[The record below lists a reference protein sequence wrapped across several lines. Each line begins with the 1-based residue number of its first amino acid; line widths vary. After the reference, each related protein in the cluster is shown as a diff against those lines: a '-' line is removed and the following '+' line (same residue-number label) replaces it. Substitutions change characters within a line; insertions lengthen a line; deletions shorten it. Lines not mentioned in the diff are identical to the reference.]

1 MSDDPSHKAML
12 FFLEVLMNSNG
23 PLTISQ
29 LAGRFG
35 SRNFTMDMRTA
46 CGGNEAGLKKFLQ
59 KFPSL
64 LTVRGN
70 LVSLFNASDKGGNIL
85 DSDASSSPES
95 TRPVRPLPDI
105 SAEMDA
111 VKYFQSRLLKRD
123 EKWLQI
129 KRVAGHLSQAPFHI
143 RNAVGPQLGF
153 RDWLLKH
160 PHIFEVQGELV
171 GLRDGIAAISPDV
184 GASTRRATFD
194 MLNGSTPSAT
204 ASTNVRKSSLG
215 SSGSLRRSHSF
226 SEKRALALQAQQGEG
241 QGFTRPNVSA
251 VRKRDAPVT
260 MTANEYKAVMF
271 LKDVIEKK
279 NGNLPLQGI
288 TEFFSQASEG
298 VRNTIGWS
306 KAEVLAFLKKNSNVF
321 TVSNDEFVDVVKNA
335 KLNVVITGSRPQS
348 QHGGTGIRTLTARSG
363 CVYHVAKLW
372 GIIDL
377 GKHEHVFFDRSIM
390 VKPMDDLQK
399 IYKVGEVLFFNAVL
413 APKASRAK
421 WKAIRVWKCGEQN
434 SPGSM
439 TSSKSDSNLSSTGDP
454 MSPAGSVVEEEMN
467 QFFDGD
473 DNAKTDN
480 GKFSDAPPSGAGAV
494 PVWNFKVQG
503 KSDRGDKPTMV
514 PESYYMS
521 ASSLSDVQKQN
532 TEKPTTNGVVGK
544 TQKYNEV
551 ACQTVST
558 GDIIATQLYEER

>member
-35 SRNFTMDMRTA
+35 SRNFTMDMRAA
-46 CGGNEAGLKKFLQ
+46 CGANEAGLKKFLL
-59 KFPSL
+59 KHPSL

-70 LVSLFNASDKGGNIL
+70 LVSLFNASDVKSCNSEDGDGG
-85 DSDASSSPES
+85 SPES

-111 VKYFQSRLLKRD
+111 VKYFQGRLLKRD

-129 KRVAGHLSQAPFHI
+129 NRIAGHLSQAPFHI
-143 RNAVGPQLGF
+143 RNTVGPQLDF

-171 GLRDGIAAISPDV
+171 GLLDGIAAITPEV
-184 GASTRRATFD
+184 GASSRRATFD
-194 MLNGSTPSAT
+194 SLNGSTPV
-204 ASTNVRKSSLG
+204 STNVRKSSLTNF
-215 SSGSLRRSHSF
+215 SSLRRSHSF

-241 QGFTRPNVSA
+241 KGFGFSKPSGVVT
-251 VRKRDAPVT
+251 RKREAPVT
-260 MTANEYKAVMF
+260 MTSSEYKAVMF
-271 LKDVIEKK
+271 LKDIIEK
-279 NGNLPLQGI
+279 NVCVPLAGV
-288 TEFFSQASEG
+288 TELFSEASEG
-298 VRNTIGWS
+298 VRQTIGWTKVDVES
-306 KAEVLAFLKKNSNVF
+306 FVKKNTNVF
-321 TVSNDEFVDVVKNA
+321 TMSDDDVIGVLKNA
-335 KLNVVITGSRPQS
+335 KLNVVITGSRPIS
-348 QHGGTGIRTLTARSG
+348 QHGGAGIRTLTGRSG

-390 VKPMDDLQK
+390 VKSLDDLQK
-399 IYKVGEVLFFNAVL
+399 SYKIGEVLFFNAVL
-413 APKASRAK
+413 APKGSRAK
-421 WKAIRVWKCGEQN
+421 WKAIRVWKCGEN

-439 TSSKSDSNLSSTGDP
+439 TSSRSDSNVSSTGDP
-454 MSPAGSVVEEEMN
+454 LSPAASVVEDEMN
-467 QFFDGD
+467 HFFDD
-473 DNAKTDN
+473 DSDAKPD

-503 KSDRGDKPTMV
+503 KSGRDDKPTMV

-521 ASSLSDVQKQN
+521 ASSLSDLQRNVA
-532 TEKPTTNGVVGK
+532 EKPTTNGV
-544 TQKYNEV
+544 QKYAEI

>member
-1 MSDDPSHKAML
+1 
-12 FFLEVLMNSNG
+12 MNSNG

-35 SRNFTMDMRTA
+35 SRNFTMDMRSA
-46 CGGNEAGLKKFLQ
+46 CGANEAGLKKFLL
-59 KFPSL
+59 KHPSL

-70 LVSLFNASDKGGNIL
+70 LVSLFNVNDVKTGGSE
-85 DSDASSSPES
+85 DGDVGSPEN

-111 VKYFQSRLLKRD
+111 VKYFQARLLKRD

-129 KRVAGHLSQAPFHI
+129 NRIAGHLSQAPFHI
-143 RNAVGPQLGF
+143 RSAVGPQLDF

-171 GLRDGIAAISPDV
+171 GLRDGIAAITPEV
-184 GASTRRATFD
+184 GALSRRATFD
-194 MLNGSTPSAT
+194 SLNGSTPV
-204 ASTNVRKSSLG
+204 STNVRKSSLTNF
-215 SSGSLRRSHSF
+215 SSLRRSHSF
-226 SEKRALALQAQQGEG
+226 SEKRALALQAQQGDG
-241 QGFTRPNVSA
+241 KGFGFARASA
-251 VRKRDAPVT
+251 VVVRKREAPVT
-260 MTANEYKAVMF
+260 MTASEYKAVMF
-271 LKDVIEKK
+271 LKDVIEK
-279 NGNLPLQGI
+279 NGCLPLAGV
-288 TEFFSQASEG
+288 TEFFSEASEG
-298 VRNTIGWS
+298 VRKTIGWT
-306 KAEVLAFLKKNSNVF
+306 KADVQSFVKKNANVF
-321 TVSNDEFVDVVKNA
+321 TISDDDVIGVLKNA
-335 KLNVVITGSRPQS
+335 KLNVVITGSRPVS
-348 QHGGTGIRTLTARSG
+348 QHGGAGVRVLTGRSG

-390 VKPMDDLQK
+390 VKSSLDDLQK
-399 IYKVGEVLFFNAVL
+399 SYKIGEVLFFNAVL
-413 APKASRAK
+413 APKGSRAK
-421 WKAIRVWKCGEQN
+421 WKAIRVWKCGET

-439 TSSKSDSNLSSTGDP
+439 TSSRSDSNLSDP
-454 MSPAGSVVEEEMN
+454 LSPSESVVEEEMN
-467 QFFDGD
+467 HFFDD
-473 DNAKTDN
+473 DSDAKTDA

-503 KSDRGDKPTMV
+503 KSGRDDKPTMV

-521 ASSLSDVQKQN
+521 ASSLSDLQRNVA
-532 TEKPTTNGVVGK
+532 EKPTTNGVEV
-544 TQKYNEV
+544 QKSAEI

>member
-70 LVSLFNASDKGGNIL
+70 LVSLFNASDKG
-85 DSDASSSPES
+85 SDISDGDISLSPES

-143 RNAVGPQLGF
+143 RNVVGPQLSF

-171 GLRDGIAAISPDV
+171 GLRDGIAAITPEV
-184 GASTRRATFD
+184 GASSRRATFD
-194 MLNGSTPSAT
+194 ILNGSTPSAT
-204 ASTNVRKSSLG
+204 ASTNVRKSSLTT
-215 SSGSLRRSHSF
+215 SSSLRRSHSF

-241 QGFTRPNVSA
+241 QGFLRSVAAPT
-251 VRKRDAPVT
+251 RKREAPIT

-279 NGNLPLQGI
+279 GHIPMQGI

-298 VRNTIGWS
+298 VRNTIGWTMS
-306 KAEVLAFLKKNSNVF
+306 EVQSFLKKNAYVF
-321 TVSNDEFVDVVKNA
+321 TVSKDEFVDVVKNA
-335 KLNVVITGSRPQS
+335 KLNVVITGSRPLS
-348 QHGGTGIRTLTARSG
+348 QHGGSSVRTLTGRSG

-399 IYKVGEVLFFNAVL
+399 VYKIGEVLFFNAVL

-421 WKAIRVWKCGEQN
+421 WKAIRVWKCGEQQT

-439 TSSKSDSNLSSTGDP
+439 SSSKSDSNLSSTGDP

-503 KSDRGDKPTMV
+503 KSDCADKPTMV

-521 ASSLSDVQKQN
+521 ASSLSDLQKQN
-532 TEKPTTNGVVGK
+532 AEKPTTNGVVGK
-544 TQKYNEV
+544 PQKYAEV

-558 GDIIATQLYEER
+558 GDIIATQLYEEH